1 MISISLEGRV
11 AIVTG
16 AGGDLGRGMAL
27 RLAQAGASVL
37 VNDCAFES
45 ARETCALIAEAG
57 GQALADPGDVT
68 DPAAVAAMVE
78 RATQSFGRLDILV
91 NNAGGFRDALIEK
104 MSDADWDYVFDLNLK
119 AAFLCTRRALPQLR
133 RSTTGRI
140 VNIASMAYR
149 GNVGQTNYA
158 AAKAG
163 LVGLTRSL
171 GLELA
176 RERITVNCVAPGI
189 IDTPKSVA
197 LLPDTVRERLIR
209 MTPMHCM
216 GKIDDIA
223 NAVLFFA
230 SDLAAFASR
239 QVMHVSGGME
249 SI

>member
-1 MISISLEGRV
+1 MIQISLENRV

-37 VNDCAFES
+37 VNDS
-45 ARETCALIAEAG
+45 AVARAQQTCALIVEAG
-57 GQALADPGDVT
+57 GRALADPSDVT
-68 DPAAVAAMVE
+68 DAAAVLSMVE
-78 RATQSFGRLDILV
+78 HATRAFGRLDILV
-91 NNAGGFRDALIEK
+91 NNAGGIRDARIEK
-104 MSDADWDYVFDLNLK
+104 MSEADWDQVCNLNLK
-119 AAFLCTRRALPQLR
+119 AAFLCARAALPQLR
-133 RSTTGRI
+133 GSVAGRI
-140 VNIASMAYR
+140 VNIASMAYL
-149 GNVGQTNYA
+149 GNIGQTNYA

-176 RERITVNCVAPGI
+176 RERITVNCVAPGLI
-189 IDTPKSVA
+189 ETPKAAS
-197 LLPDTVRERLIR
+197 LPEAVRERLIR
-209 MTPMHCM
+209 MTPMRCM

-230 SDLAAFASR
+230 SDWAAFTSR

-249 SI
+249 GF